1 MLLTEM
7 ENSAIIPK
15 VAAEHSKEQTK
26 CSQKTLKKLLTNRN
40 TYDKISKLLDVR
52 QRQRTLIT
60 EQ

>member
-1 MLLTEM
+1 MTDVGM
-7 ENSAIIPK
+7 GGIILN